1 MDKRTLRAAIYFY
14 SGNESIE
21 LQLRDLDAAQLQH
34 IVELSDLA
42 GAKGLNALSWAA
54 LQDIQRID
62 SRQEQAQ

>member
-1 MDKRTLRAAIYFY
+1 MNNPRASIYFY

-21 LQLRDLDAAQLQH
+21 LQLRDLDAAQLEH

-42 GAKGLNALSWAA
+42 GAKALNALSWAA

-62 SRQEQAQ
+62 SRQEQDNE